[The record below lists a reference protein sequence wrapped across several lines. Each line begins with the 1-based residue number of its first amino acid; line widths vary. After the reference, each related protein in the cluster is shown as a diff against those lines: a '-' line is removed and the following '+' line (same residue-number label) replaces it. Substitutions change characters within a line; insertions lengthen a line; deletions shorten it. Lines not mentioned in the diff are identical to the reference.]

1 MRRALA
7 HVRSEPSALTLPLT
21 YYVTQD
27 KSLNLSR
34 PHFILKTNFVSAQT
48 TFAIPSGST
57 YILLFFKPIFSFLLF
72 FSFINS
78 VSYFVLIL
86 SCCYFTLM

>member
-34 PHFILKTNFVSAQT
+34 PHFILKTNFVSLLK
-48 TFAIPSGST
+48 PR
-57 YILLFFKPIFSFLLF
+57 LLFPVVAHISFYSSNQYSPF
-72 FSFINS
+72 FCF
-78 VSYFVLIL
+78 FPL
-86 SCCYFTLM
+86 